1 MFWLPTESS
10 HINTWHY
17 WGRGE
22 QESRSNLL
30 IVSPLPAI
38 TQQRLHLSGCHWVQ
52 RRQTP
57 LPPPRMIVFIVLLQ
71 STSPPPPPT
80 PVTLKLIWGMIIPLT
95 LNGTDSATYL
105 LDTLIHRQMSSLP
118 LKFCAVSYIHSNSD
132 KPQTYTKSEMS
143 GQVTP
148 APASIVTRTVI
159 V

>member
-1 MFWLPTESS
+1 MPLLCCAEVIISNVVTMLGPEQELDIMFWLPTESS

-57 LPPPRMIVFIVLLQ
+57 LPPPQMIVFIVLLQ
-71 STSPPPPPT
+71 SASPPPPPT
-80 PVTLKLIWGMIIPLT
+80 PAHTTQWYRQCKPSFKILRRLLHTLK
-95 LNGTDSATYL
+95 
-105 LDTLIHRQMSSLP
+105 Q
-118 LKFCAVSYIHSNSD
+118 
-132 KPQTYTKSEMS
+132 
-143 GQVTP
+143 
-148 APASIVTRTVI
+148 
-159 V
+159 

>member
-10 HINTWHY
+10 HTNTWHY

-57 LPPPRMIVFIVLLQ
+57 LPPPQMIVFIVLLQ
-71 STSPPPPPT
+71 SASPPPALT
-80 PVTLKLIWGMIIPLT
+80 PAHTSKWYRQC
-95 LNGTDSATYL
+95 YL
-105 LDTLIHRQMSSLP
+105 SIGYMDTLIHRQMSSLP

>member
-1 MFWLPTESS
+1 MPLLCCAEVIISNVVTMLGPGPGLDIMFWLPTESS

-57 LPPPRMIVFIVLLQ
+57 LPPPQMIVFIVLQ
-71 STSPPPPPT
+71 SASPPPPPT
-80 PVTLKLIWGMIIPLT
+80 PAHTSKWYRQCYLSIGYTNTQTNVKPSFKILCRLLHRLKQW
-95 LNGTDSATYL
+95 
-105 LDTLIHRQMSSLP
+105 
-118 LKFCAVSYIHSNSD
+118 
-132 KPQTYTKSEMS
+132 QTTNFYK
-143 GQVTP
+143 V
-148 APASIVTRTVI
+148 
-159 V
+159 